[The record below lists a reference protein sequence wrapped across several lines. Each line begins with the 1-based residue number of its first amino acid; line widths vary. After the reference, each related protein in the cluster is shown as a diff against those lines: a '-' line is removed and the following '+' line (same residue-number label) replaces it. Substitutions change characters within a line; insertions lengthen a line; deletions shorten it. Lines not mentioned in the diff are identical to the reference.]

1 MLSSFRR
8 QGLKVE
14 SHMNQ
19 QQARADNDRRA
30 LRSWHEWEFRN
41 GERRTVLCVE
51 TALEMRSGEPGFD
64 ADQLSLLID
73 EAMEMMRKS
82 PSPIDAVRI
91 VPERGSA
98 QTDIGRMA
106 PRVREHSVL
115 VQRNSAPAQQI
126 RGEPQFPS
134 AGSPRGFA

>member
-1 MLSSFRR
+1 MEVPDAVLVQAS
-8 QGLKVE
+8 QGLRVE
-14 SHMNQ
+14 PHMNQ

-91 VPERGSA
+91 VPER
-98 QTDIGRMA
+98 
-106 PRVREHSVL
+106 
-115 VQRNSAPAQQI
+115 
-126 RGEPQFPS
+126 
-134 AGSPRGFA
+134 